1 MFNRFKK
8 YFAML
13 FVSLSLAGVI
23 FPAVVSTTIY
33 ASEVDNQIELNQEEI
48 EKAAAVLSELFYE
61 EDGKVKMNNY
71 AVYKYNNYI
80 QRANKETRNFI
91 AEQRKNK
98 DNGVAFKIDFI
109 WLAGCA
115 LNETGKEISGLLSIS
130 ALAKIFASEE
140 IKIGAATLITK
151 IIQLLANFGVKG
163 NLYLIAFG
171 LVVNAVRC
179 EMGWT

>member
-61 EDGKVKMNNY
+61 ENGKVKMNNY

-80 QRANKETRNFI
+80 QRSNKEVRKFI
-91 AEQRKNK
+91 AEQRKAK

-115 LNETGKEISGLLSIS
+115 LNETGKEIAGLLSLS
-130 ALAKIFASEE
+130 AIAKIFESEE
-140 IKIGAATLITK
+140 IKIGAASLIAK
-151 IIQLLANFGVKG
+151 IVEYLARLGVKG
-163 NLYLIAFG
+163 NLYMIAFG